1 MRRFLLLMAITLL
14 SAPAYAGEGLGYV
27 NPGPML
33 AFVSSDE
40 GDVIAPGFELS
51 YMSFASNHAW
61 DTGRGAFA
69 QIFRYGDD
77 DTRMALGLQGG
88 SLIGGELGLAYRTAH
103 GSYAGTPGAH
113 LGLYL
118 SFAVV
123 TMSLRTSLALMKKD
137 AGKPTSGNEL
147 AFVLGL
153 KAPVHVHGSDRTFR
167 FMGGG

>member
-1 MRRFLLLMAITLL
+1 MGRFFLALVLLFL
-14 SAPAYAGEGLGYV
+14 SKPARAEGLGYV

-33 AFVSSDE
+33 AFVSSEE

-51 YMSFASNHAW
+51 YMNFPQSHAW
-61 DTGRGAFA
+61 DTGHGAFG

-88 SLIGGELGLAYRTAH
+88 SIIGGELGLAYRTAH

-118 SFAVV
+118 SFAVL
-123 TMSLRTSLALMKKD
+123 TMSLRTTVAFMKKD
-137 AGKPTSGNEL
+137 TGKPTSGNEL
-147 AFVLGL
+147 GFVLGL
-153 KAPVHVHGSDRTFR
+153 KAPVHVHGGDRTFH